1 MADTINATTHVLVP
15 KHEKLTQ
22 EEVQKL
28 CERYSIS
35 VSDLPSISIRDPAI
49 IGMDVQLGDVI
60 KITRK
65 SPTAKMT
72 VFYRGVVH
80 E

>member
-1 MADTINATTHVLVP
+1 MADKNNSTTHVLVP

-22 EEVQKL
+22 DEVQQL
-28 CERYSIS
+28 CKRYFIS

-65 SPTAKMT
+65 SLTAKQT
-72 VFYRGVVH
+72 VFYRGVAN